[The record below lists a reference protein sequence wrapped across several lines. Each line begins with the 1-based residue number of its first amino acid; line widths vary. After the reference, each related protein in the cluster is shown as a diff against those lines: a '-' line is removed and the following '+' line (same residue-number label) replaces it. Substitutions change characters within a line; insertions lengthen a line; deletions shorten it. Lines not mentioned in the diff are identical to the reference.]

1 MKLIN
6 IKQLQEISFISL
18 IIFSTSMIFYFY
30 KNSFIIGIIFDIL
43 GVILL
48 LIVIYSLYKLLLS
61 MKDRDEKKDVMLS
74 VIGLTIPSFFI
85 IILKILLLMFFII
98 SRNLLPTL

>member
-1 MKLIN
+1 MKLNN

-18 IIFSTSMIFYFY
+18 IIISTSMIFYFY
-30 KNSFIIGIIFDIL
+30 KSSFIIGITIDIL

-48 LIVIYSLYKLLLS
+48 LIVLYSLYKLLLS
-61 MKDRDEKKDVMLS
+61 MKDRDVKRDTLIR

-85 IILKILLLMFFII
+85 IFSKFFLLAVF
-98 SRNLLPTL
+98 LLNKNI